1 MAKKEVGK
9 NLDEQ
14 LKEKEKVYVL
24 FHANWCPFCRA
35 FMPAFEEYARANP
48 KGCLSV
54 EIGER
59 PDLFEKY
66 SVEYYPTV
74 ILLEKGKVK
83 KRLDAKP
90 GVGLDKKQLDKLVGK
105 S

>member
-1 MAKKEVGK
+1 MRKK
-9 NLDEQ
+9 NSRDNFDEQ
-14 LKEKEKVYVL
+14 LKSKDKVYVL

-35 FMPAFEEYARANP
+35 FMPAFEEYSRINP
-48 KGCLSV
+48 QGCLSV
-54 EIGER
+54 EIGDR

-74 ILLEKGKVK
+74 ILFEKGKIK
-83 KRLDAKP
+83 KRLDSKP
-90 GVGLDKKQLDKLVGK
+90 GIGLDKKQLEKLVGK